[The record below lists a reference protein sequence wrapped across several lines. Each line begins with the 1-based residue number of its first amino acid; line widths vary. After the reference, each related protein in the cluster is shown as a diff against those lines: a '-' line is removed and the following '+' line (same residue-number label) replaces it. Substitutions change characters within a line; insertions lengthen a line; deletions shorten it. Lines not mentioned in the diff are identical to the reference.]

1 MASLSLELFGVLE
14 SVLYPYRRVMPG
26 ASYRD
31 VLFLLVLV
39 PQDALLFLLGVL
51 LLSYYQFAVL
61 VVVLEDA
68 LSGLP
73 LRSAADD
80 SAADDSVAS
89 EIGKHHF
96 LARAELSQSA
106 ELVRDGHLQPFDHLG
121 CCAELMCCSPEWYA
135 ELYKSYCRCCD
146 R

>member
-1 MASLSLELFGVLE
+1 
-14 SVLYPYRRVMPG
+14 VLYPYRSVMPG

-39 PQDALLFLLGVL
+39 PQDALLFLLVLAPQDALLFLLGVL

-80 SAADDSVAS
+80 SVAS

-106 ELVRDGHLQPFDHLG
+106 EVVRDGYLQPFDHLG

>member
-1 MASLSLELFGVLE
+1 LASLSLELFSVLE
-14 SVLYPYRRVMPG
+14 SVLYPYRSVMPG

-80 SAADDSVAS
+80 SVAS

-106 ELVRDGHLQPFDHLG
+106 EVVRDGYLQPFDHLG